1 MPEPAVAK
9 IEGAP
14 TLRRELG
21 LRDITLFAIAC
32 IVGTRWVAAAAHAGP
47 GSVTLWILAALFFAA
62 PLAVAVAALVVKY
75 PGAGGLYLWTRGDF
89 GPSHGF
95 LCFWIYWMGI
105 AFLLP
110 SAAMFYMSAAAY
122 TLGPAYAHLA
132 NDRVYLLAA
141 SLAAIWIA
149 LGSNLIGLKIGKWTQ
164 NIGGAATWVLGILLV
179 AIAFQVG
186 AKRGI
191 ATPLHVVPK
200 WSWQTANFWATIAF
214 AMTGLELA
222 GLMGAEI
229 RNPGR
234 TLPRAG
240 WIATAFAALFYIA
253 VTVALLVLLRP
264 ENISELNG
272 LAEAGETAAQALGA
286 AWLSPLIALLV
297 CLSALGQFG
306 ALGTAT
312 SRLPFAAGVDRLLPA
327 AFGRIHPRW
336 GTPHVSL
343 LTLGAVASFLLIAM
357 QLGDT
362 ARAAY
367 DELVSLMIIAGFIP
381 YLYIFGS
388 AWKAGKRIAAISGWA
403 ISILALL
410 CSVAPTASVTNIWLF
425 EGKLALGTAA
435 VVGSGWLVF
444 RTNRRPA
451 AAAA

>member
-9 IEGAP
+9 IESAP
-14 TLRRELG
+14 ALRRELG
-21 LRDITLFAIAC
+21 LRDLTLFAIGC

-47 GSVTLWILAALFFAA
+47 GSVTLWILAAVFFAA

-89 GPSHGF
+89 GPLHGF

-110 SAAMFYMSAAAY
+110 SAAMFYMSVAVY

-132 NDRVYLLAA
+132 NERVYLIAA
-141 SLAAIWIA
+141 SLSAIWIA

-164 NIGGAATWVLGILLV
+164 NLGGAATWVLGLLLV
-179 AIAFQVG
+179 AVAVEVG

-191 ATPLHVVPK
+191 ATPLRLAPK
-200 WSWQTANFWATIAF
+200 WNWNTVNFWATIAF

-229 RNPGR
+229 RKPER

-240 WIATAFAALFYIA
+240 WIASAFATLFYIA
-253 VTVALLVLLRP
+253 ATVSLLVLLPP

-272 LAEAGETAAQALGA
+272 LGEAGDAAAQALGA

-297 CLSALGQFG
+297 CSTAIGQLG

-312 SRLPFAAGVDRLLPA
+312 SRLPFAVGVDHLLPA

-336 GTPHVSL
+336 GTPHVSI
-343 LTLGAVASFLLIAM
+343 LTLGAVASFLLIAI

-362 ARAAY
+362 IRATY
-367 DELVSLMIIAGFIP
+367 DELVSLMVIAGFIP

-388 AWKAGKRIAAISGWA
+388 AWKAGKRLSAISGWA

-410 CSVAPTASVTNIWLF
+410 CSLAPTASVTSIWLF
-425 EGKLALGTAA
+425 EGKLAIGTAA
-435 VVGSGWLVF
+435 VIGSGWLVF
-444 RTNRRPA
+444 HSGHRRPA
-451 AAAA
+451 AS